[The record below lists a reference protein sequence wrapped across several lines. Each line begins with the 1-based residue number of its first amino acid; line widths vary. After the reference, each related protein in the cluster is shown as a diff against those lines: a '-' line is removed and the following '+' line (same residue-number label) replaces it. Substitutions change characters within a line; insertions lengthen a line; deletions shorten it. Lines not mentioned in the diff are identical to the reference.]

1 MCAKNYDHVMYGS
14 WDMVCN
20 RQTGRQAE
28 RQIDGWKKW
37 HIEVGAPIK
46 KGKFKD
52 LCASATRVVFYI
64 QYKLYTYIIKTN
76 WWSSNDPFGPSLAN
90 AYLAYLKGTVMQ
102 LCNNKYLID
111 SAQITNTKILAFITF
126 LIFGLLSHSFVYKQK
141 RQRNCYKVAYFFRN
155 IKFHK
160 YITAKLWIVG
170 K

>member
-1 MCAKNYDHVMYGS
+1 MGYFLPFYSLNPKNQNSWKKRKKPGDIIILHMCAKNYDHVMYGS

-64 QYKLYTYIIKTN
+64 
-76 WWSSNDPFGPSLAN
+76 
-90 AYLAYLKGTVMQ
+90 
-102 LCNNKYLID
+102 
-111 SAQITNTKILAFITF
+111 
-126 LIFGLLSHSFVYKQK
+126 
-141 RQRNCYKVAYFFRN
+141 
-155 IKFHK
+155 
-160 YITAKLWIVG
+160 
-170 K
+170 